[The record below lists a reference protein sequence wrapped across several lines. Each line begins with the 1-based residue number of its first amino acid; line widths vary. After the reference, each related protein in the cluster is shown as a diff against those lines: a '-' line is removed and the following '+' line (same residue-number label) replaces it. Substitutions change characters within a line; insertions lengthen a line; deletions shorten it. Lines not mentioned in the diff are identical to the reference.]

1 MCVSYIPRICYKGC
15 NFFLIMC
22 VINLI
27 KCMGGYMTCC
37 HRNFFFKRRGKQSW
51 QQKKGKKKKSDS
63 IYGQYTN
70 VCKLG
75 ANWDH

>member
-1 MCVSYIPRICYKGC
+1 
-15 NFFLIMC
+15 
-22 VINLI
+22 
-27 KCMGGYMTCC
+27 MGGYMTCC
-37 HRNFFFKRRGKQSW
+37 HRNFT
-51 QQKKGKKKKSDS
+51 KKSEEGKKKSDS